1 MSQENVENMRRV
13 IDAWNRG
20 DRDEWLA
27 GFAPEAEWH
36 TTGLFADEGVYRG
49 CAGLERLWAEL
60 REDIEELSTSVS
72 EIRAIGDR
80 VFVAATATGRGKRSR
95 AGFEELAWFVMTLRD
110 GLVVRL
116 ETYLDPEQALE
127 AAGLEE

>member
-1 MSQENVENMRRV
+1 MSREYVEVVRSG
-13 IDAWNRG
+13 IDAWSRG

-49 CAGLERLWAEL
+49 RVGLERFWAEVH
-60 REDIEELSTSVS
+60 EDLEELSTSVS

-80 VFVAATATGRGKRSR
+80 VSVAATVTDRGKRSK
-95 AGFEELAWFVMTLRD
+95 AGFEPRGRESGRAIPRGV
-110 GLVVRL
+110 
-116 ETYLDPEQALE
+116 
-127 AAGLEE
+127 